1 MSDNDRARKV
11 VLASF
16 LGWMLDAFDFFLMVF
31 VFSDI
36 AKEFGVSLTTVTV
49 AITLTL
55 AMRALGAFI
64 FGRLADRFGRRP
76 LLMISVLCYSLLE
89 LLSGLAPTLLIFLI
103 LRALFGIAMGGEWG
117 IGSSLTMETIPPKWR
132 GWVSGLL
139 QSGYPAGYFLA
150 TLAFYLVYPL
160 VGWRGLFMVGALPA
174 LLVLYI
180 RRSVP
185 ESPDW
190 VARQRTPRPSI
201 ISVLR
206 RHAGLAVY
214 AIIMMTAFNFFS
226 HGTQD
231 IYPNIFLSV
240 QHHFDHATVST
251 IALIYNAGAVIGGI
265 GFGMLSQRIGR
276 RVTIVLAALLSL
288 PVLPL
293 WAFGSTPLTLGIGAF
308 LMQIC
313 VQGAWGVIPAHLN
326 ELSPPSIRAT
336 FPGVVYQLGN
346 LLASYNAPLQTGI
359 GEQMGHNYSWALAGV
374 AGVVAVVIAVLVGF
388 GVEAHG
394 VAMGEA
400 VVAEGAAG
408 EGVSRITP

>member
-11 VLASF
+11 VIASF
-16 LGWMLDAFDFFLMVF
+16 LGWTLDAFDFFLMVF
-31 VFSDI
+31 VFSDV
-36 AKEFGVSLTTVTV
+36 AKEFGVSITTVTV
-49 AITLTL
+49 AVTLTL
-55 AMRALGAFI
+55 AMRAVGAFI
-64 FGRLADRFGRRP
+64 FGRLADHFGRRP
-76 LLMISVLCYSLLE
+76 LLMLSVLCYSVLE
-89 LLSGLAPTLLIFLI
+89 LLSGLAPTLLTFLI

-117 IGSSLTMETIPPKWR
+117 IGSSLTMETIPSKWR

-139 QSGYPAGYFLA
+139 QSGYPGGYFLA
-150 TLAFYLVYPL
+150 TLAFYFVYPL

-180 RRSVP
+180 RRNVP

-190 VARQRTPRPSI
+190 TARQFVPRPSI
-201 ISVLR
+201 VSVLR
-206 RHAGLAVY
+206 QHVGLSVY

-231 IYPNIFLSV
+231 IYPNLFLGV
-240 QHHFDHATVST
+240 QHHFDHATIST
-251 IALIYNAGAVIGGI
+251 IALIYNAGAVVGGI

-288 PVLPL
+288 LVLPF
-293 WAFGSTPLTLGIGAF
+293 WAFGSTALTLGIGAF

-326 ELSPPSIRAT
+326 ELSPPSVRAT

-346 LLASYNAPLQTGI
+346 LLASYNATLQAGI

-394 VAMGEA
+394 VAMGEDA
-400 VVAEGAAG
+400 VAA
-408 EGVSRITP
+408 PAPH